1 MTWYGRKIGDG
12 VQGDDL
18 HPLPDS
24 RSCAHRFK
32 CSALTSKRF
41 ARAPE
46 ASGQYAMKSGKRLI
60 AAREAIA
67 VVARGRR
74 IERTAMAGNDA

>member
-1 MTWYGRKIGDG
+1 MDGVTGRKELD
-12 VQGDDL
+12 V

-41 ARAPE
+41 ARTPE

-60 AAREAIA
+60 AARELIG
-67 VVARGRR
+67 VVSNKR
-74 IERTAMAGNDA
+74 

>member
-1 MTWYGRKIGDG
+1 MDGVTGRKELD
-12 VQGDDL
+12 V

-41 ARAPE
+41 ASTPD
-46 ASGQYAMKSGKRLI
+46 ASGQYAMNRGKRLI
-60 AAREAIA
+60 AARELI
-67 VVARGRR
+67 VVVSRR
-74 IERTAMAGNDA
+74 